1 MVQLT
6 KKRIDVGQIG
16 NPSTGDILYDGG
28 VKLNEVIDSLYN
40 TFGDERLYRSASLGA
55 NVQFLHATGYYQK
68 KTRQEYAQAPIEM
81 GSCHDIDTT
90 AGAITVTLPNAKQG
104 EGCYFI
110 NSNGSISPA
119 NPLIIRPQSGETIL
133 GAPADLTITAPYV
146 RVIIWCTRIDGSEKF
161 WSYGLSPMFGDSML
175 PVEKT
180 LNINTS
186 PTNVRICGKSE
197 YAGVK
202 LLLSA
207 KTLDGTAFKTAEALL
222 AVDAQTNNVYSTEY
236 AVIKNTDSEI
246 FDIRYFVGAGDIV
259 YAEVRAKAGT
269 ARFSIKAIDTI
280 KVGTAT

>member
-1 MVQLT
+1 MQMT

-40 TFGDERLYRSASLGA
+40 TFGDERLYKSASLGA
-55 NVQFLHATGYYQK
+55 NIQFLHATGYYQK
-68 KTRQEYAQAPIEM
+68 KSRTDYAQAPIDM

-90 AGAITVTLPNAKQG
+90 AGPITVTLPNAKQG

-119 NPLIIRPQSGETIL
+119 NPLIIRPQSGETIV
-133 GAPADLTITAPYV
+133 GAPNDLTITAPNV
-146 RVIIWCTRIDGSEKF
+146 RVIVWCTKIDGSEKF
-161 WSYGLSPMFGDSML
+161 WEYGLSPMFGDSML

-180 LNINTS
+180 LNINTN

-197 YAGVK
+197 YSGVK
-202 LLLSA
+202 LMLSA
-207 KTLDGTAFKTAEALL
+207 KSLDGSVFKTAEALL
-222 AVDAQTNNVYSTEY
+222 AVDSRDNKVYVTEY
-236 AVIKNTDSEI
+236 AVIKNTESEI
-246 FDIRYFVGAGDIV
+246 YDVRYFVGAGDIV
-259 YAEVRAKAGT
+259 YAEVKTKTGA